1 MALFSYQGRDAGG
14 SEVSGEMDGIS
25 VDVIASQLVSNGIT
39 PIRITE
45 KAEKSS
51 VSFSIKDLFKS
62 RRAPDISEMIMFS
75 RQMFTLLKAG
85 VAINQAIKGIVR
97 SIRNDYFA
105 EVLTDIQSQLE
116 GGQDL
121 SRALAKYPRVFPPLY
136 ISMVQVGENTG
147 RLDEAFLQISR
158 YMEYD
163 KETRMRIKSAL
174 RYPSFVFIAIA
185 VATTVINLMVI
196 PAFAK
201 IFASAKT
208 ELPLPTKILMT
219 TSDAFVN
226 HWPIMLMV
234 LIGIIIAVR
243 SWLNTETGKRN
254 WDRYKLKLPLVGDI
268 IERAVL
274 SRFARAFAMSTK
286 AGVPL
291 TRALTVVAR
300 AVDNH
305 YVAEQVNTIRA
316 DVEKGDTLTRSAS
329 ATGMFT
335 PLVLQMLS
343 VGEETGAVD
352 DLLQEVAEYYERE
365 VDYDI
370 KNLSSTIEPLLIT
383 IIGIMVLILA
393 LGIFMPMWDM
403 SSISMG

>member
-1 MALFSYQGRDAGG
+1 MALFSYQGRDADG
-14 SEVSGEMDGIS
+14 SEVFGEMDGIS

-352 DLLQEVAEYYERE
+352 DLLQEVRN
-365 VDYDI
+365 I
-370 KNLSSTIEPLLIT
+370 KSQQEP
-383 IIGIMVLILA
+383 
-393 LGIFMPMWDM
+393 
-403 SSISMG
+403 